1 MQPPRLIWI
10 DIVSCSFVADLTF
23 SGQPSSF
30 PHPPPCCS
38 FMASSD
44 VIYRFFCPYMARH
57 DVFVYRVLL
66 FLKASCHF
74 LLSMSGSRFARSQGI
89 FCPLLWDLPRIG
101 ELRLIGAFVITFS
114 LL

>member
-10 DIVSCSFVADLTF
+10 DIVSCSFVVDLTF

-44 VIYRFFCPYMARH
+44 VICRFFCPYMARH
-57 DVFVYRVLL
+57 GASVYRVLL

-74 LLSMSGSRFARSQGI
+74 LLLMFGSRFARFQGI
-89 FCPLLWDLPRIG
+89 FCPLYG
-101 ELRLIGAFVITFS
+101 TFQGLGNSGS
-114 LL
+114 LGLS